1 MGRRTRAERDAMTVE
16 IGFALVSA
24 AVLAGLT
31 FAAISAPALLLLDLG
46 RTARTAVLGVAVTT
60 AAVAFVARTVHVL
73 WRFPSRQR
81 GHRLDGTPDPAGL
94 SRPGATDSSP

>member
-1 MGRRTRAERDAMTVE
+1 MTVE
-16 IGFALVSA
+16 IGFALVTA

-46 RTARTAVLGVAVTT
+46 RTTRTVVLGVAVTT
-60 AAVAFVARTVHVL
+60 AAVAFVAPTVHVL
-73 WRFPSRQR
+73 WRFPSRRQ

-94 SRPGATDSSP
+94 SRPGPTDPSP